1 MASTSR
7 HFRSLHQF
15 GHQASLSSDT
25 YLDRLFACT
34 LKDAIEIVKTAPEN
48 YQDDLWRAV
57 IAWNGFAEN
66 EVQARKARRG
76 SAYFNAIL
84 DAHKLLAPL
93 YTDAEFPTENIES
106 ISYPIPTTDPE
117 KESPA
122 KSIEIMCEVTLPAHA
137 PTATAESSLLAA

>member
-1 MASTSR
+1 MARNSR
-7 HFRSLHQF
+7 HFRSLHQI
-15 GHQASLSSDT
+15 GHQASLSRDAVA
-25 YLDRLFACT
+25 DRLFACT
-34 LKDAIEIVKTAPEN
+34 LKEAIEIVKAAPEN

-66 EVQARKARRG
+66 EMQARNALRG

-106 ISYPIPTTDPE
+106 ISYPIPATDPE

-122 KSIEIMCEVTLPAHA
+122 KSIEIMCEVTIPAHA
-137 PTATAESSLLAA
+137 PTATAESSLLAV